1 MLAHR
6 ALAMNARRQYP
17 YGCSASHNRKE
28 FLHVVSNSLDRR
40 GNLRRFRRA
49 FSRAN
54 IFAGKPSKGICCH
67 SLVSGGAADAN
78 RHGRFSST
86 RTGVTGLVGD
96 TASYIRDA
104 GVSAVDRTVE
114 RYDAIGSTDRNG
126 ARRSAEN
133 QATKLEFA

>member
-1 MLAHR
+1 MVAVHR
-6 ALAMNARRQYP
+6 TIEKN
-17 YGCSASHNRKE
+17 
-28 FLHVVSNSLDRR
+28 FLQVVSNSLNRR

-49 FSRAN
+49 FSR
-54 IFAGKPSKGICCH
+54 GQCLRGQTVKGDSPI
-67 SLVSGGAADAN
+67 LGGAADAN